1 MKIMRG
7 ICRTCKFRH
16 RWCKA
21 FRHRHYKYPREDIFC
36 KHWKL
41 GKCYICKFVDMPDEE
56 FLKRGCEAEYPGGCR
71 KFERDWKK
79 TFEFLRDKK

>member
-1 MKIMRG
+1 
-7 ICRTCKFRH
+7 
-16 RWCKA
+16 
-21 FRHRHYKYPREDIFC
+21 
-36 KHWKL
+36 
-41 GKCYICKFVDMPDEE
+41 MPDEE